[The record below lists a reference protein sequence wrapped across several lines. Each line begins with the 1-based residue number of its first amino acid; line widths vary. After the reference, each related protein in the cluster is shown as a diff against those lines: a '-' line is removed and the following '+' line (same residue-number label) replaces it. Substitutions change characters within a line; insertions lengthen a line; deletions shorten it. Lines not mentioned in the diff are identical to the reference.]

1 MEFARESIFVSSLRS
16 FCKVFFS
23 VIGLCVSLF
32 LVMTVYSLFSSPY
45 APEENTSMTVLPDL
59 EGKQDVISMS
69 APAVLRINIDGVIGM
84 PDKLTGDTIQNILLD
99 SRKGLLLSNR
109 VKAILL
115 YVNTPGGTVTDSDTI
130 YRALK
135 EYKAKYQTPIYAY
148 IDGMCASGGMYVTSA
163 ADKTFASPPSIVGSV
178 GVIYGPLFNFSD
190 AMTKVGIQS
199 KTITEGLDKDSLN
212 PFRPWKPDEDASFKA
227 VMAFLYQRFVDIVTD
242 ARPRLDKQKLVA
254 EYGAK
259 IFDGPEAQ
267 RLGYI
272 DFADSDYKS
281 ALSALLQEAKIDP
294 SKPYQ
299 VVELDP
305 KTNFFDSLAK
315 SSLIG
320 GKVEHIL
327 NVGEKT
333 PIELRDQFNYLFS
346 PGL

>member
-32 LVMTVYSLFSSPY
+32 LVMTIYSLFYSPY
-45 APEENTSMTVLPDL
+45 VPEETTSMTILPDL
-59 EGKQDVISMS
+59 EGKQDVVSMS
-69 APAVLRINIDGVIGM
+69 APAVLRININGVIGM
-84 PDKLTGDTIQNILLD
+84 PDKLTGDTVQNILLD
-99 SRKGLLLSNR
+99 SRKGLLHGNR
-109 VKAILL
+109 VKGILL
-115 YVNTPGGTVTDSDTI
+115 YVDTPGGTVTDSDTI

-135 EYKAKYQTPIYAY
+135 EYKAKYQVPIYAY

-163 ADKTFASPPSIVGSV
+163 ADKTFASPPSVVGSV

-190 AMTKVGIQS
+190 AMAKIGIQS

-212 PFRPWKPDEDASFKA
+212 PFRPWKPDEDASFKT
-227 VMAFLYQRFVDIVTD
+227 VMAFLYHRFVDIVTE
-242 ARPRLDKQKLVA
+242 ARPRMDKEKLVDQ
-254 EYGAK
+254 YGAK

-267 RLGYI
+267 KLGYI
-272 DFADSDYKS
+272 DIADSDYKS
-281 ALSALLQEAKIDP
+281 ALLALLQEAKIDP

-305 KTNFFDSLAK
+305 KINFLDNLAK

-320 GKVEHIL
+320 GKIEHIL
-327 NVGEKT
+327 NVGEKIPT
-333 PIELRDQFNYLFS
+333 QLRDQFNYLYA
-346 PGL
+346 PGQ